1 MKAAGEAPPVVPAE
15 MAFRRLLVDLYVDQS
30 LREVAL
36 QAYAELAK
44 AKCSPTITE
53 VLQRSSRRLLNAVQV
68 YELDLRDAE
77 VVRQVIGD
85 QGQRRSREVYPK

>member
-1 MKAAGEAPPVVPAE
+1 MPDELKPLDPVE
-15 MAFRRLLVDLYVDQS
+15 QAFRRLLVDLYVDQS

-44 AKCSPTITE
+44 AKHSPAITE
-53 VLQRSSRRLLNAVQV
+53 VLQRADRRLLNAVQV
-68 YELDLRDAE
+68 YELDPRAAE

-85 QGQRRSREVYPK
+85 QGQRRSREVYPR